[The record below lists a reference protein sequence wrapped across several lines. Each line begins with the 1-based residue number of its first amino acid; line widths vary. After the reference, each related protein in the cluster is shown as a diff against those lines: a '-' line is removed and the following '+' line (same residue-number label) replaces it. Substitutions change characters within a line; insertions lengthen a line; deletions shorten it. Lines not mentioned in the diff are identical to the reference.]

1 MDERA
6 ARIAENEAIF
16 RDLNEEVGAV
26 AHSFSAGGEDRA
38 FDFLCECGDPG
49 CAQRVPVTL
58 VKYEELRSSPLRFV
72 VVPGHEIPDVE
83 RVVETTDAY
92 NVIEKFGEAAGIARD
107 RDPRRPAES

>member
-1 MDERA
+1 MDERTR
-6 ARIAENEAIF
+6 RIAENEALF

-26 AHSFSAGGEDRA
+26 AHSFSVGGETRA

-58 VKYEELRSSPLRFV
+58 TKYEQLRSSPLRFV

-83 RVVETTDAY
+83 LVIETTPAY
-92 NVIEKFGEAAGIARD
+92 SVIEKFGEAAEIVSD
-107 RDPRRPAES
+107 RDPRRP

>member
-83 RVVETTDAY
+83 SIVEPNESFNIIRKDPGGPAELADAL
-92 NVIEKFGEAAGIARD
+92 
-107 RDPRRPAES
+107 DPRS